1 MEGGFETINPNDV
14 ESVSILKD
22 AAAASIWGA
31 RSGNGV
37 IVVTTRK
44 AAKGDKLNVAFNT
57 FLRFRQKI
65 DLDYANPTAAS
76 ADQIRYEEMIFGKYG
91 VALNEGIFSEDDVAG
106 KCYTLAQIA
115 LNEARLGN
123 ISEDTKKAPFT
134 GIAGDGL

>member
-57 FLRFRQKI
+57 F
-65 DLDYANPTAAS
+65 S
-76 ADQIRYEEMIFGKYG
+76 
-91 VALNEGIFSEDDVAG
+91 
-106 KCYTLAQIA
+106 
-115 LNEARLGN
+115 
-123 ISEDTKKAPFT
+123 
-134 GIAGDGL
+134 

>member
-1 MEGGFETINPNDV
+1 MTWKAFLY
-14 ESVSILKD
+14 LKD

-115 LNEARLGN
+115 LNKSPAGKYFRRHE
-123 ISEDTKKAPFT
+123 KAPFT